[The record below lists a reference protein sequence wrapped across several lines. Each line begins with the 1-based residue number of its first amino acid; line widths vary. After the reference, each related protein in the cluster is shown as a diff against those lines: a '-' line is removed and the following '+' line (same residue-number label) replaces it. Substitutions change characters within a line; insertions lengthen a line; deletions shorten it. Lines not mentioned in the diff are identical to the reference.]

1 LGQYF
6 GEWFDFGLG
15 GLFRGPAHPQPARNA
30 GSGGRNGGQKVNVT
44 RNGTDLYFSA
54 KFLKLSMIF
63 EVILTSFG

>member
-1 LGQYF
+1 LGQHF

-15 GLFRGPAHPQPARNA
+15 GRFRGPVLHPPARNA
-30 GSGGRNGGQKVNVT
+30 GFGGRNGGRKMNVT

-63 EVILTSFG
+63 GVILTSSG